1 MLEGIRTRLYGALA
15 SRAGNKLL
23 PVRLAKGALL
33 YANDVVGRPLAPAT
47 ELEERRAFEAE
58 IAARRAGDAAAAAAA
73 AEAAAAEQA
82 PVVVF
87 HNDRSPREL
96 AKIVELLEAEEI
108 EVTVRD
114 VSGDEAAESAAKMDS
129 GGARFPMVFI
139 AGDFVGGAEALT
151 NMVRSGEL
159 RTRVF
164 GA

>member
-15 SRAGNKLL
+15 GRAGNKLL

-58 IAARRAGDAAAAAAA
+58 LSARRAGEAA
-73 AEAAAAEQA
+73 AEAAAAAVAEQA

-96 AKIVELLEAEEI
+96 AKILELLEAEGI
-108 EVTVRD
+108 EVSVRD
-114 VSGDEAAESAAKMDS
+114 VSDDEAAESAAKMDS

-159 RTRVF
+159 RDRVF

>member
-15 SRAGNKLL
+15 GRAGNKLL

-58 IAARRAGDAAAAAAA
+58 LAARRAGEAA
-73 AEAAAAEQA
+73 AEAAAAAAEQA

-96 AKIVELLEAEEI
+96 AKIVELLEAEGI
-108 EVTVRD
+108 EVAVRD
-114 VSGDEAAESAAKMDS
+114 VSDDEAAESAAKMDS

-151 NMVRSGEL
+151 NMVRSGKL
-159 RTRVF
+159 RERVF